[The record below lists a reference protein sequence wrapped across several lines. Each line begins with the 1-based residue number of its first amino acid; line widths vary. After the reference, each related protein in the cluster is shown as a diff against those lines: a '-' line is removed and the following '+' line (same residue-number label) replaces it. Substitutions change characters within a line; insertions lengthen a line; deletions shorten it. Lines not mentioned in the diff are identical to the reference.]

1 MTDKDVLQVL
11 RDAGCDEEL
20 IRQFVQ
26 LEDRGGKE
34 TVCAEQI
41 RLLCGYR
48 CGLMDDLRACQKKI
62 DCLDYLLYSLRDEK
76 KTCQC
81 KKDGAK

>member
-1 MTDKDVLQVL
+1 MTEQEVIAVL
-11 RDAGCDEEL
+11 RDAGCDETL
-20 IRQFVQ
+20 IQRFMS
-26 LEDRGGKE
+26 LENRGEKE

-48 CGLMDDLRACQKKI
+48 CGLMEDLHACQKKV

-76 KTCQC
+76 KACCC
-81 KKDGAK
+81 KKDN

>member
-1 MTDKDVLQVL
+1 MTDQEVLVAL

-20 IRQFVQ
+20 IRRFMA

-48 CGLMDDLRACQKKI
+48 CGLMEALHACQKKV
-62 DCLDYLLYSLRDEK
+62 DCLDFLLYRLRDEK
-76 KTCQC
+76 KSCCC
-81 KKDGAK
+81 KKEEK